1 MGCIQASHRLSDC
14 LITGLFCYRPLS
26 IFTRCARKAA
36 QLFAA
41 DRLDFF
47 FFNAHARQGANLRIA
62 NSWGK
67 KVEYKGWKINGQKN
81 QMYPVQRA
89 LVDSVSSVC
98 IRGQNFESVL
108 HVTGLD
114 HTNNAMKEQS
124 RGSERRLETQLNYLT
139 RMCCRGAYF

>member
-47 FFNAHARQGANLRIA
+47 SPPLMRVRVPICGLQIVGEKGLSTKDGKAK
-62 NSWGK
+62 GK
-67 KVEYKGWKINGQKN
+67 KNLIN
-81 QMYPVQRA
+81 PV
-89 LVDSVSSVC
+89 
-98 IRGQNFESVL
+98 
-108 HVTGLD
+108 
-114 HTNNAMKEQS
+114 
-124 RGSERRLETQLNYLT
+124 
-139 RMCCRGAYF
+139 

>member
-47 FFNAHARQGANLRIA
+47 SPPRMRVRMPICGLQTVGE
-62 NSWGK
+62 
-67 KVEYKGWKINGQKN
+67 KVEYMDGKLTGAKKLDKSGIAIIQK
-81 QMYPVQRA
+81 RA

-98 IRGQNFESVL
+98 LRGQNFFGK
-108 HVTGLD
+108 H
-114 HTNNAMKEQS
+114 
-124 RGSERRLETQLNYLT
+124 
-139 RMCCRGAYF
+139 